1 MRRLLIAFLL
11 ACVAGAVLPARA
23 TEPVVLEDAMRRV
36 ELWPHTR
43 VFFDAEKKLGISE
56 IIAAGH
62 KFLPH
67 TGAHATLGM
76 RKEAVWLQA
85 QLQAADNTDGDWVL
99 DFDYTLLN
107 EIDVYVVSGG
117 SVIRQIRMGNEVKSA
132 ERPMGGRTHAA
143 TLEFDRGKSYQLYI
157 RIDSIGAKILPY
169 SIAKVPAFHERALN
183 EQMLQGVLG
192 SLALFLVLYSLLK
205 YASLRE
211 ALYGKYALLV
221 TMSALFSVHFFGIGE
236 QYLWTDIGWI
246 QKHMAGFTALMA
258 AGATAL
264 FVEDALGSD
273 LGARMRKAL
282 RAVAGLLF
290 AAAFAHALDI
300 VSIQTV
306 GILMSTLGL
315 APALMGL
322 PGAIKREKRG
332 DSTGA
337 YFIIAWVG
345 YFIASAV
352 MVGVVRGYIGASAW
366 TIHSFQIGATFDMLV
381 FMRIANLRSALLH
394 REAQRATRERDSLI
408 SMAHTD
414 PLTQLTNRRGL
425 NEALAGAV
433 REASAA
439 KSLAVYVID
448 LDGFKPVNDQHGH
461 DAGDEL
467 LIAVAKRLRASV
479 RGVDTVARI
488 GGDEFVVVAAGL
500 SGLGQAQDIGT
511 KLLDAFVSPFG
522 VQERT
527 FAIGATIGFA
537 MAPVDGVD
545 AAALLKIADAGLYA
559 GKKAGKNRLMR
570 GELASPH

>member
-1 MRRLLIAFLL
+1 MLRILAALLLTCLTWA
-11 ACVAGAVLPARA
+11 ANPARA
-23 TEPVVLEDAMRRV
+23 TEPVMLEDAMRRI

-43 VFFDAEKKLGISE
+43 VLFDAEKKLGITE
-56 IIAAGH
+56 AIAVSH
-62 KFLPH
+62 KFMPP
-67 TGAHATLGM
+67 TGAHAALGM
-76 RKEAVWLQA
+76 RKDAVWLMTT
-85 QLQAADNTDGDWVL
+85 LQSADNTDGDWVL

-117 SVIRQIRMGNEVKSA
+117 SVIRQIRMGNEIKSA

-143 TLEFDRGKSYQLYI
+143 TIEFDRAKSYQLFI
-157 RIDSIGAKILPY
+157 RIDSIGARILPY

-205 YASLRE
+205 FASLRE
-211 ALYGKYALLV
+211 PLYGKYALLV
-221 TMSALFSVHFFGIGE
+221 TMSAMFSVHFFGIGE
-236 QYLWTDIGWI
+236 QYFWTDIGWI
-246 QKHMAGFTALMA
+246 QKRMAGFTALMA

-282 RAVAGLLF
+282 RVVAGILI
-290 AAAFAHALDI
+290 ASAFAHGLDL

-306 GILMSTLGL
+306 GILMSTFGL

-322 PGAIKREKRG
+322 PGAIRREKRG

-345 YFIASAV
+345 YFVSSAV

-408 SMAHTD
+408 SLAHSD
-414 PLTQLTNRRGL
+414 PLTGLTNRRGL
-425 NEALAGAV
+425 NESLAEAV
-433 REASAA
+433 RDASAA
-439 KSLAVYVID
+439 KSLAVYAID

-461 DAGDEL
+461 DTGDEL
-467 LIAVAKRLRASV
+467 LIAVAKRLRACV
-479 RGVDTVARI
+479 RGIDTVARI

-500 SGLGQAQDIGT
+500 SGTGQAQDIGN
-511 KLLDAFVSPFG
+511 KLLDAFVSPFA

-527 FAIGATIGFA
+527 FAIGATIGYA

-570 GELASPH
+570 GEISAPH